1 MIVLMSLIHI
11 FLIQFF
17 NFNTMQIGMK
27 MRVASCSLIYRK
39 SLKLSKT
46 ALAETTIG
54 QMVNL
59 ISNDVSRFD
68 YATHFMYHLVMAP
81 IETVVVMYLCYINVG
96 WTGLIGTI
104 FLVLAVPMQCKYN
117 IENKRVF
124 LSVTKILKQAKESV
138 STINRVNYELP
149 SLRLI
154 RNKVKILV
162 YIYIVIK
169 EPFFMFLYYCK
180 K

>member
-1 MIVLMSLIHI
+1 MIVLMSILHI
-11 FLIQFF
+11 FFIQFF

-81 IETVVVMYLCYINVG
+81 VEILIVMYLCYINVG
-96 WTGLIGTI
+96 WTGLVGTI
-104 FLVLAVPMQCKYN
+104 FLLLAVPLQCKY
-117 IENKRVF
+117 
-124 LSVTKILKQAKESV
+124 
-138 STINRVNYELP
+138 
-149 SLRLI
+149 
-154 RNKVKILV
+154 
-162 YIYIVIK
+162 
-169 EPFFMFLYYCK
+169 
-180 K
+180 